1 MPLQPL
7 DTALGLGI
15 AAREAV
21 RAGLDRAV
29 PGRAAIPLRIHEV
42 TEHWLGAALGL
53 RPGAITSV
61 RVLDAH
67 SGTAARARIAVK
79 SDSGEVPEH
88 LFVKLPPHNYLQHVL
103 MNVFRLGTR
112 ETIAYRT
119 LGANPPVRVPRCY
132 VAQCDRLRRR
142 SILVLEDLSGTA
154 RFRTVVDTVTRAEAQ
169 AVIDAMADLHIAFW
183 SSGRFA
189 NDLRSLTVRTTA
201 DIRLGDV
208 IRRRF
213 LQDVT
218 GHTADLIPEAMKH
231 DCRIFYQRSV
241 DIDDF
246 WTAQPQTLIH
256 GDPHLGNLFFT
267 ETEPGF
273 LDWQIATAG
282 VGIRDIAYFANASV
296 EPDLLRTIERELIER
311 YTARL
316 TAAGIGVD
324 VERMWTLYRAAIT
337 ELFLAAVCTA
347 EAGERMQ
354 PFEVSRVGVERAVA
368 GAAAH
373 DSFAVL
379 SALVDGK
386 RV

>member
-1 MPLQPL
+1 MRSI
-7 DTALGLGI
+7 DTALGLGM

-29 PGRAAIPLRIHEV
+29 PGRTTIPLRIHEV
-42 TEHWLGAALGL
+42 TEHWLGGALGL
-53 RPGAITSV
+53 RPGALTSV
-61 RVLDAH
+61 RVLDTH
-67 SGTAARARIAVK
+67 TGTAARARIAVK
-79 SDSGEVPEH
+79 SDSGTVPEH
-88 LFVKLPPHNYLQHVL
+88 LFVKLPPRNYLQHVL

-112 ETIAYRT
+112 EVLTYHA
-119 LGANPPVRVPRCY
+119 LGANPPVLVPKCY

-154 RFRTVVDTVTRAEAQ
+154 QFRTVVDTVTRAEAQ
-169 AVIDAMADLHIAFW
+169 AVIDAMAELHIAFRA
-183 SSGRFA
+183 SGRFA
-189 NDLRSLTVRTTA
+189 HDLRPLTVRTTG
-201 DIRLGDV
+201 DIRLGDL

-213 LQDVT
+213 LQDIT
-218 GHTADLIPEAMKH
+218 GHTKDLIPEAMKRR
-231 DCRIFYQRSV
+231 CQIFFQRSA
-241 DIDDF
+241 DIDAF
-246 WTAQPQTLIH
+246 WAAQPQTLIH

-267 ETEPGF
+267 DAGPGF

-282 VGIRDIAYFANASV
+282 VGIRDVAYFANASV
-296 EPDLLRTIERELIER
+296 EPDLLRTIERELVER
-311 YTARL
+311 YAARF

-324 VERMWTLYRAAIT
+324 LEHLWTLYRASIT

-354 PFEVSRVGVERAVA
+354 SFDVSRVGVERAVA

-379 SALVDGK
+379 TALIDGK

>member
-1 MPLQPL
+1 MRSL
-7 DTALGLGI
+7 DTTLGLGM

-21 RAGLDRAV
+21 RAGLDRTL
-29 PGRAAIPLRIHEV
+29 PGPAAIPLRIHEV
-42 TEHWLGAALGL
+42 NEHWLGTALGL

-61 RVLDAH
+61 HVLDGH
-67 SGTAARARIAVK
+67 SGTAARARITVK
-79 SDSGEVPEH
+79 SDSGEVPEQ
-88 LFVKLPPHNYLQHVL
+88 LFVKLPPRNYLQHVL
-103 MNVFRLGTR
+103 MNVFHLGTR
-112 ETIAYRT
+112 EVIAYRA

-142 SILVLEDLSGTA
+142 SILVLEDLSGSA
-154 RFRTVVDTVTRAEAQ
+154 QFRTVVDTVTRAEAA
-169 AVIDAMADLHIAFW
+169 AVIDAMADLHLMFW
-183 SSGRFA
+183 GSSRFA
-189 NDLRSLTVRTTA
+189 DDLRPLTVRTTA
-201 DIRLGDV
+201 DLRLGDL

-213 LQDVT
+213 LHEIT
-218 GHTADLIPEAMKH
+218 GHTKDLIPESMKRQ
-231 DCRIFYQRSV
+231 CRIFYQRSA
-241 DIDDF
+241 DIDAF
-246 WTAQPQTLIH
+246 WAAQPQTLIH

-267 ETEPGF
+267 DTGPGF

-282 VGIRDIAYFANASV
+282 VGIRDVAYFANASV
-296 EPDLLRTIERELIER
+296 EPDLLRTIERELVER
-311 YTARL
+311 YAARL

-324 VERMWTLYRAAIT
+324 LERQWTLYRAGIT

-379 SALVDGK
+379 ASLVDGK